1 MTYPLDG
8 IRVLDLSRVLS
19 GPYAGRMLSDLGAD
33 VLKVEPPDGDV
44 TRQIGKKVGDASGYY
59 IQHNV
64 GKRNVCIDLKKD
76 GAAELIIALAQK
88 ADVVIENFRPGV
100 MDRLGVG
107 WDQLREANP
116 KLIMLSIS
124 GYGQDGPERDRGAY
138 APLLHAETGL
148 LARQSRVDGG
158 TGTDICISL
167 GDTLA
172 SLHGTIAVLAAIN
185 HVRNTGVGQHIDMA
199 MLNALHATD
208 DFANMILDDTWTEDQ
223 QLNRCRIWDAPG
235 LTKIAIAGAF
245 PVIWKAL
252 LRDEALVDP
261 ASEGQSKSEKTELRM
276 EALQNYLL
284 TFTDFDALTERL
296 DGARVHWGR
305 VRDHGIEAYSLPSVG
320 PRGVHIEV
328 DDGAGGLLLT
338 MQSPYRFSN
347 AESGV
352 SQGAKTSSKGEDNF
366 SALKDWLNWSDD
378 QIRQSTE
385 EISLESRSM

>member
-8 IRVLDLSRVLS
+8 IRILDMSRVLS

-33 VLKVEPPDGDV
+33 VLKVESPDGDV

-124 GYGQDGPERDRGAY
+124 GYGRDGPERDRGGY

-148 LARQSRVDGG
+148 LARQSRVAGG
-158 TGTDICISL
+158 AGADICISL
-167 GDTLA
+167 GDTFA
-172 SLHGTIAVLAAIN
+172 SLHGTIAILAAIN

-223 QLNRCRIWDAPG
+223 QLNRV
-235 LTKIAIAGAF
+235 AF
-245 PVIWKAL
+245 
-252 LRDEALVDP
+252 
-261 ASEGQSKSEKTELRM
+261 GM
-276 EALQNYLL
+276 H
-284 TFTDFDALTERL
+284 
-296 DGARVHWGR
+296 RV
-305 VRDHGIEAYSLPSVG
+305 
-320 PRGVHIEV
+320 
-328 DDGAGGLLLT
+328 
-338 MQSPYRFSN
+338 
-347 AESGV
+347 
-352 SQGAKTSSKGEDNF
+352 
-366 SALKDWLNWSDD
+366 
-378 QIRQSTE
+378 
-385 EISLESRSM
+385 